1 MASKLSSSPQ
11 QQGEQLFINHS
22 VLRLCEIHQ
31 NQQCTF
37 LCIDPARTDCA
48 FKCDYCIVDQTLQ
61 SKNLI
66 PISQIQK
73 ADTKT
78 VFWHWPLPEDTEL
91 ISRLRELSVRPKTDT
106 KYKERIDKYFKELR
120 IEILAK
126 IDSVQEQMRKQAE
139 QLWDFDDRI
148 IGQYNIFCVKDTL
161 KKIVFDS

>member
-1 MASKLSSSPQ
+1 
-11 QQGEQLFINHS
+11 
-22 VLRLCEIHQ
+22 
-31 NQQCTF
+31 
-37 LCIDPARTDCA
+37 
-48 FKCDYCIVDQTLQ
+48 
-61 SKNLI
+61 
-66 PISQIQK
+66 
-73 ADTKT
+73 
-78 VFWHWPLPEDTEL
+78 
-91 ISRLRELSVRPKTDT
+91 VRPKTDT